1 MYTFDWSTLLYRRN
15 WHDMVMQLYSNKFF
29 KVILEQKSLW
39 KTNLLWTHTEIG
51 GKTRD
56 DRLDKNDC
64 FPPCPQVCLHLCHC
78 LIYAPGISI
87 FAVSPLCYILYRVGS
102 FSLERQLVSLGFPE
116 ISTSLLWDF
125 LPYPIPALQPHSPLL
140 QLPLLCILT
149 SYLLAY
155 FPSSTPL

>member
-56 DRLDKNDC
+56 DWLDKNDC

-102 FSLERQLVSLGFPE
+102 FSLERQLVSWL
-116 ISTSLLWDF
+116 SRNQY
-125 LPYPIPALQPHSPLL
+125 LPPLRFSPLPHPCASTP
-140 QLPLLCILT
+140 Q
-149 SYLLAY
+149 
-155 FPSSTPL
+155 PSSTASIALHFNFLFASLLS